1 MEVRIMAT
9 ALTRRRPFEDFAEL
23 HTRIDRLFE
32 DLVADGKRGEWTPA
46 IDVIRD
52 EGKLV
57 MRVDMPGIKPD
68 EIKIDVEDD
77 ILTVS
82 GEHEESKEEKDEQFV
97 RRERRY
103 GSFVRSVALPAGVD
117 PDKVA
122 ATAKDGVLEVTVP
135 LPQEAKQK
143 KAIEVKPQA
152 G

>member
-1 MEVRIMAT
+1 MAN

-23 HTRIDRLFE
+23 HTRLDRLFE

-52 EGKLV
+52 KGKLTV
-57 MRVDMPGIKPD
+57 RVDMPGIKPED
-68 EIKIDVEDD
+68 IKVEIEDD
-77 ILTVS
+77 VLTIS

-103 GSFVRSVALPAGVD
+103 GSFMRSIALPSGVD
-117 PDKVA
+117 ADSLS
-122 ATAKDGVLEVTVP
+122 ATVKDGVLEVSVP
-135 LPQEAKQK
+135 LPQEAKRK
-143 KAIEVKPQA
+143 KAIEVTPKA